1 MKSRVCGLEEELEIL
16 LVLKDDEKA
25 QPRKKMVRDA
35 NSS

>member
-25 QPRKKMVRDA
+25 QPRRRW
-35 NSS
+35 